1 MGVGAD
7 VAVLVTLYIRVAN
20 MAVPIE
26 NINRPLGS
34 VCCDGEFAIALLYES
49 IACSVMMA
57 KGFVIAVR
65 MYINPSALYL
75 YHLLWYSL
83 FFVLADAFFEQFGD
97 FGL

>member
-1 MGVGAD
+1 MDAVADAVDD
-7 VAVLVTLYIRVAN
+7 VAAVAVDDVAPVLVTLYIRVAN

-57 KGFVIAVR
+57 KGFVIGGGV
-65 MYINPSALYL
+65 
-75 YHLLWYSL
+75 
-83 FFVLADAFFEQFGD
+83 G
-97 FGL
+97 G

>member
-1 MGVGAD
+1 
-7 VAVLVTLYIRVAN
+7 

-26 NINRPLGS
+26 NINSPLGS

-57 KGFVIAVR
+57 KGFVIVVR
-65 MYINPSALYL
+65 MYINLDALYL
-75 YHLLWYSL
+75 YR
-83 FFVLADAFFEQFGD
+83 FVLADAFFEQFGD